1 MNNSLIS
8 LFSGCGGLDLGFKWA
23 GFNTLIANE
32 YDKNIWQTYENNFTE
47 VKLLKKSIK
56 DIDIEALPKNIN
68 GLIGGPPC
76 QSFSIAGAKKGI
88 VDPRGQL
95 FFEYIK
101 ILKKVQ
107 PDFFVAE
114 NVLGLLHERNKEA
127 LDLFLKEFKDVGY
140 NVKYEIFKTNEYGI
154 AQNRERV
161 IFIGYKKEFNKKFT
175 GIEKESPKTLRDVI
189 WDLRDKPIYGR
200 KGKEEKKDAYINGH
214 EYLEGGFS
222 SMYMSR
228 NRRKT
233 WDEQSFTILA
243 TGRQI
248 VLHPDSAEMI
258 KVEKDKYVFTNNN
271 YRRLSIRECARIQ
284 SFPDSFM
291 LEYDKVEDG
300 YKMIGNAVP
309 PYLAYKIA
317 SQIKQDLNY

>member
-32 YDKNIWQTYENNFTE
+32 YDKNIWKTYEKNFSET
-47 VKLLKKSIK
+47 KLLKKSIK
-56 DIDIEALPKNIN
+56 DICLEDLPKNIN

-161 IFIGYKKEFNKKFT
+161 IFIGYKKEFNKTFT
-175 GIEKESPKTLRDVI
+175 GIGKESPKTLRDVI
-189 WDLRDKPIYGR
+189 WDLRDKPICGR
-200 KGKEEKKDAYINGH
+200 KGKEEKKDTYINGH

-243 TGRQI
+243 TARQI

-258 KVEKDKYVFTNNN
+258 KVEKDKYVFANNN

>member
-200 KGKEEKKDAYINGH
+200 KGKEEK
-214 EYLEGGFS
+214 
-222 SMYMSR
+222 
-228 NRRKT
+228 
-233 WDEQSFTILA
+233 
-243 TGRQI
+243 
-248 VLHPDSAEMI
+248 
-258 KVEKDKYVFTNNN
+258 
-271 YRRLSIRECARIQ
+271 
-284 SFPDSFM
+284 
-291 LEYDKVEDG
+291 
-300 YKMIGNAVP
+300 
-309 PYLAYKIA
+309 
-317 SQIKQDLNY
+317 

>member
-32 YDKNIWQTYENNFTE
+32 YDKNIWQTYEKNFTE

-114 NVLGLLHERNKEA
+114 KSAPSTVPCAYFSDVCVAATSLRNAKSFVSA
-127 LDLFLKEFKDVGY
+127 C
-140 NVKYEIFKTNEYGI
+140 
-154 AQNRERV
+154 
-161 IFIGYKKEFNKKFT
+161 
-175 GIEKESPKTLRDVI
+175 
-189 WDLRDKPIYGR
+189 
-200 KGKEEKKDAYINGH
+200 
-214 EYLEGGFS
+214 FS
-222 SMYMSR
+222 
-228 NRRKT
+228 K
-233 WDEQSFTILA
+233 
-243 TGRQI
+243 
-248 VLHPDSAEMI
+248 
-258 KVEKDKYVFTNNN
+258 
-271 YRRLSIRECARIQ
+271 
-284 SFPDSFM
+284 
-291 LEYDKVEDG
+291 
-300 YKMIGNAVP
+300 
-309 PYLAYKIA
+309 
-317 SQIKQDLNY
+317 